1 LGELGAVFVFVFCF
15 LVFWLRALT
24 IVQWQWSPHSVPVD
38 RCCTVGPLLRDG
50 STWALLFV
58 FRVVLVRGGVVV
70 LAALTCW
77 VLVGGF
83 VCVDFHGCSSF
94 GLCEME
100 DVETLGH

>member
-1 LGELGAVFVFVFCF
+1 MGELGAVFVFVFCF

-77 VLVGGF
+77 VLAVDRGREDRNSVVVGKRVYIAG
-83 VCVDFHGCSSF
+83 GPKK
-94 GLCEME
+94 
-100 DVETLGH
+100 